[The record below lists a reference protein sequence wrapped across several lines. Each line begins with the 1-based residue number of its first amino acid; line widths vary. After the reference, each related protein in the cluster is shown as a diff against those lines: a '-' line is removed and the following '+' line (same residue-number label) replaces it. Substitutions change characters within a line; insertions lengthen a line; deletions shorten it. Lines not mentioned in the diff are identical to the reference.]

1 MNETILNFRIELQ
14 NLGYSKNVVV
24 NYPKY
29 VENMLHQSKENP
41 LQITDTHIKKYYS
54 YLQTRKSKITKK
66 AISQSHIYSQLLA
79 IKLYFEFLQRT
90 RTIKQNPYTLKIKQ
104 PVCQER
110 TVLTQ
115 QEIKIL
121 YQNCDNLLET
131 IILHLCYGC
140 GLRRSEAEA
149 LEVKDINFEQ
159 KLLYV
164 KKGKGKKRRA
174 IPLTQTI
181 VTDLE
186 NYYNST
192 IHLRN
197 PIRNAKNPSFG
208 GVGEAFLISPFGYK
222 ITSGSIYFTF
232 KKLLKRIPSLDD
244 KKYCL
249 HSLRHSIATHLLE
262 NEIPVEM
269 VRNFLGHSQLT
280 TTQIYTRINLKETLL
295 I

>member
-1 MNETILNFRIELQ
+1 MNQTILTFRRELQ
-14 NLGYSKNVVV
+14 NLGYSKNVVI

-29 VENMLHQSKENP
+29 AENLLNHSKENP
-41 LQITDTHIKKYYS
+41 LHIKDIHIKKYYI
-54 YLQTRKSKITKK
+54 YLQTRKSRVTKK
-66 AISQSHIYSQLLA
+66 PISQSHIYSQLLA

-104 PVCQER
+104 PISQER

-115 QEIKIL
+115 QEIKTL

-159 KLLYV
+159 KLLFV

-181 VTDLE
+181 ASDLE
-186 NYYNST
+186 LYYNST
-192 IHLRN
+192 SL
-197 PIRNAKNPSFG
+197 IRKGKNKSF
-208 GVGEAFLISPFGYK
+208 LLSLYGYK
-222 ITSGSIYFTF
+222 ITSGSIYITF
-232 KKLLKRIPSLDD
+232 KKLLKRIPSLDE

-295 I
+295 L

>member
-1 MNETILNFRIELQ
+1 MNQTILNFRKELQ
-14 NLGYSKNVVV
+14 RLGYSKNVVN

-29 VENMLHQSKENP
+29 AQQLLHYSQENP
-41 LQITDTHIKKYYS
+41 LKINDTHIKKYYI
-54 YLQTRKSKITKK
+54 YLQTKISRITKK
-66 AISQSHIYSQLLA
+66 PISQSHINSQLLA
-79 IKLYFEFLQRT
+79 IKLYFEYLQRT
-90 RTIKQNPYTLKIKQ
+90 RIIKKNPYTLKIKQ
-104 PVCQER
+104 SISKER
-110 TVLTQ
+110 KVFTQ
-115 QEIKIL
+115 QEIKTL
-121 YQNCDNLLET
+121 YQNCENLLET
-131 IILHLCYGC
+131 TILHLCYGC

-149 LEVKDINFEQ
+149 LEIKDVNYEQ

-181 VTDLE
+181 ATDLQK
-186 NYYNST
+186 YYKATS
-192 IHLRN
+192 L
-197 PIRNAKNPSFG
+197 IRKGKNESF
-208 GVGEAFLISPFGYK
+208 LLSLYGYK
-222 ITSGSIYFTF
+222 IPSGSIYFTF
-232 KKLLKRIPSLDD
+232 KKLLKRIPFLDD